1 MTDRQLARTAGVL
14 YLVVAILGGLAELY
28 VRATIVDPDSASTTA
43 QNIRDSAGLFRFG
56 FIADLF
62 QATVFLLLA
71 MALYVLLRRFGEPVG
86 RAMVVFVAIS
96 VAIMCLNLLNQ
107 LTALT
112 IATGESAVHDDAM
125 VGLFTEMHA
134 NGYLIAQIFFGLW
147 LWPLG
152 VLVLRSGW
160 FPRALGWLLIV
171 AAACYLVDTLLL
183 FAIPDFSSTLNG
195 ILVLPAA
202 VAELWMVVW
211 LLIKAA
217 PSDEPIATSL
227 GTAQLERSEP

>member
-1 MTDRQLARTAGVL
+1 
-14 YLVVAILGGLAELY
+14 
-28 VRATIVDPDSASTTA
+28 
-43 QNIRDSAGLFRFG
+43 
-56 FIADLF
+56 
-62 QATVFLLLA
+62 
-71 MALYVLLRRFGEPVG
+71 
-86 RAMVVFVAIS
+86 
-96 VAIMCLNLLNQ
+96 
-107 LTALT
+107 
-112 IATGESAVHDDAM
+112 M

-171 AAACYLVDTLLL
+171 GAGCYLVETLLL
-183 FAIPDFSSTLNG
+183 FALPDLSSTWEG

-211 LLIKAA
+211 LLIKAV
-217 PSDEPIATSL
+217 PSDEPTP
-227 GTAQLERSEP
+227 LERATT